1 MQFRE
6 QARRIQVLA
15 YRGYDKEKKR
25 AIIKLLGSFDRY
37 SFSPSDGLLDNL
49 TAEEKIELEAH
60 IETMRQSVE
69 KTNRQ
74 YKARHVASQIASA
87 ADSITRE
94 EFDISDGW
102 AADCWAAIDELSRAM
117 RKAGYPKPPRKA
129 PQKAAGAGVEGQ
141 AGLLLV
147 DA

>member
-6 QARRIQVLA
+6 QAHRIQVLA

-74 YKARHVASQIASA
+74 CGARNVASRIVSA

-94 EFDISDGW
+94 EFDISDEW
-102 AADCWAAIDELSRAM
+102 AADTWAAIDALAKAM
-117 RKAGYPKPPRKA
+117 RKAGYPKPRKA
-129 PQKAAGAGVEGQ
+129 PQSHAGEGVEGQ

>member
-60 IETMRQSVE
+60 IETMRQSIE
-69 KTNRQ
+69 KTSRQ
-74 YKARHVASQIASA
+74 YGARNVASRIASA

-94 EFDISDGW
+94 EFDISDDWATDTW
-102 AADCWAAIDELSRAM
+102 AAVDALTKAM
-117 RKAGYPKPPRKA
+117 RKAGYPKPHKA

-141 AGLLLV
+141 AGLPLE